1 MIQPLLLS
9 LRVASLATLLAL
21 GLGVAL
27 AALLAGKRHPLAGML
42 DAAVNLPLVLP
53 PTVLGYFL
61 LVALGAR
68 SPLGALLESWGIP
81 LVFTWRGAV
90 IAAATVALP
99 LVIQSSKSAM
109 ESIDP
114 LLADVARTLGRS
126 ELAIFITITL
136 PLAWRG
142 LLSGAILAFARSL
155 GEFGATLMVASNI
168 PGQTQTLP
176 IAIYDAVQAGD
187 QGRANALALLLT
199 VTAVALLVAFRRLGQ
214 RLAERGGD
222 G

>member
-126 ELAIFITITL
+126 ELAIFFTITL